1 MQWHATRDRDDR
13 RHRSI
18 EGFTLIELLI
28 VIVILGVLTSITWP
42 TTSRIISH
50 YRVNQAASAVGHA
63 LTVAVS
69 GAASARKPMRLAVG
83 ADKQSFTV
91 SDRASGTVL
100 QTQSFGRDTEY
111 GLDSLSFS
119 VTPVDVFPSGFAS
132 SALTIT
138 AWARGYSRQVTM
150 SRAGWVRTL

>member
-1 MQWHATRDRDDR
+1 MSCRASGAGEDQ

-18 EGFTLIELLI
+18 AGFTAIELLI
-28 VIVILGVLTSITWP
+28 VIVIFGVLTSVAMP
-42 TTSRIISH
+42 TASRIISH
-50 YRVNQAASAVGHA
+50 YRVNQAATTVAHA

-69 GAASARKPMRLAVG
+69 GAASARKPIRLAPG
-83 ADKQSFTV
+83 ADNQSLTV
-91 SDRASGTVL
+91 SDRVSGTVV

-119 VTPVDVFPSGFAS
+119 VTPVDVFPGGFAS

-150 SRAGWVRTL
+150 SRAGWVRAL

>member
-1 MQWHATRDRDDR
+1 MGQRASRDGDYQ
-13 RHRSI
+13 RHTSVF
-18 EGFTLIELLI
+18 GFTAIELLI
-28 VIVILGVLTSITWP
+28 VIVIFGVLTSVIMP
-42 TTSRIISH
+42 TASRIISH
-50 YRVNQAASAVGHA
+50 YRVNQAASAVAHA

-69 GAASARKPMRLAVG
+69 GAASARKPMRLARG
-83 ADKQSFTV
+83 ADNQSFTV
-91 SDRASGTVL
+91 SDRVSGTVV

-111 GLDSLSFS
+111 GLDSLSLS

-132 SALTIT
+132 SPLTIT

>member
-1 MQWHATRDRDDR
+1 MR
-13 RHRSI
+13 RHTNRDGDVWGHRSTF
-18 EGFTLIELLI
+18 GFTVIELLI
-28 VIVILGVLTSITWP
+28 VIVIFSVLTSITWP
-42 TTSRIISH
+42 TASRIISH
-50 YRVNQAASAVGHA
+50 DRVNQAASAVAHA

-69 GAASARKPMRLAVG
+69 SAASARKPMRLAPG
-83 ADKQSFTV
+83 ADKQSFAI

-100 QTQSFGRDTEY
+100 QTQSFGRDTEF

>member
-1 MQWHATRDRDDR
+1 MQWRARRDVEDQ

-18 EGFTLIELLI
+18 TGFTAIELLI
-28 VIVILGVLTSITWP
+28 VIVVFGVLTSVTMP
-42 TTSRIISH
+42 TASRIISH
-50 YRVNQAASAVGHA
+50 YRVNQAASAVAHA

-69 GAASARKPMRLAVG
+69 GAASARKPMRLVRG
-83 ADKQSFTV
+83 ADNQSFTV
-91 SDRASGTVL
+91 SDRVSGTVV

-132 SALTIT
+132 SPLTIT

-150 SRAGWVRTL
+150 SRAGWVRAL